1 MEKNINLIIEDIK
14 SQIINTINSSGLPIS
29 VIYYLMSDVYKKLD
43 VEYKSYIEQAKLE
56 EKRQALKE
64 SKEKETAVCN
74 GGLFLLRNR
83 DTKNRKHKIYGKRID
98 KTDISRYSDK
108 SWAKIA

>member
-29 VIYYLMSDVYKKLD
+29 VIYYLMSDVYKKLE
-43 VEYKSYIEQAKLE
+43 VEYKSYIEQARLE

-64 SKEKETAVCN
+64 SKEKETAVE
-74 GGLFLLRNR
+74 
-83 DTKNRKHKIYGKRID
+83 TQ
-98 KTDISRYSDK
+98 
-108 SWAKIA
+108 

>member
-14 SQIINTINSSGLPIS
+14 SQIINTINNSGLPIS
-29 VIYYLMSDVYKKLD
+29 IIYYLMSDIYKKLE

-64 SKEKETAVCN
+64 SEEKKTAVE
-74 GGLFLLRNR
+74 
-83 DTKNRKHKIYGKRID
+83 TQ
-98 KTDISRYSDK
+98 
-108 SWAKIA
+108 

>member
-14 SQIINTINSSGLPIS
+14 SQIIDIINSSGLPIS

-43 VEYKSYIEQAKLE
+43 IEYKSYIEQAKLE

-64 SKEKETAVCN
+64 SKEKETAVE
-74 GGLFLLRNR
+74 
-83 DTKNRKHKIYGKRID
+83 TQ
-98 KTDISRYSDK
+98 
-108 SWAKIA
+108 

>member
-29 VIYYLMSDVYKKLD
+29 VIYYLMSDIYKKLD
-43 VEYKSYIEQAKLE
+43 IEYKSYIEQAKLE

-64 SKEKETAVCN
+64 SKEKETAVE
-74 GGLFLLRNR
+74 
-83 DTKNRKHKIYGKRID
+83 TQ
-98 KTDISRYSDK
+98 
-108 SWAKIA
+108 

>member
-64 SKEKETAVCN
+64 SKEKETAVE
-74 GGLFLLRNR
+74 
-83 DTKNRKHKIYGKRID
+83 TQ
-98 KTDISRYSDK
+98 
-108 SWAKIA
+108 

>member
-43 VEYKSYIEQAKLE
+43 IEYKSYIEQAKLE

-64 SKEKETAVCN
+64 SKEKETAVE
-74 GGLFLLRNR
+74 
-83 DTKNRKHKIYGKRID
+83 TQ
-98 KTDISRYSDK
+98 
-108 SWAKIA
+108 

>member
-1 MEKNINLIIEDIK
+1 MEKNINLVIEDIK

-64 SKEKETAVCN
+64 SKEKETAVE
-74 GGLFLLRNR
+74 
-83 DTKNRKHKIYGKRID
+83 TQ
-98 KTDISRYSDK
+98 
-108 SWAKIA
+108 

>member
-29 VIYYLMSDVYKKLD
+29 VIYYLMSDIYKKLD

-64 SKEKETAVCN
+64 SKEKETAVE
-74 GGLFLLRNR
+74 
-83 DTKNRKHKIYGKRID
+83 TQ
-98 KTDISRYSDK
+98 
-108 SWAKIA
+108 

>member
-29 VIYYLMSDVYKKLD
+29 VIYYLMSDTYKKLD

-64 SKEKETAVCN
+64 SKEKETAVE
-74 GGLFLLRNR
+74 
-83 DTKNRKHKIYGKRID
+83 TQ
-98 KTDISRYSDK
+98 
-108 SWAKIA
+108 

>member
-29 VIYYLMSDVYKKLD
+29 VIYYLMSDIYKKLD

-64 SKEKETAVCN
+64 SKEKETTVE
-74 GGLFLLRNR
+74 
-83 DTKNRKHKIYGKRID
+83 TQ
-98 KTDISRYSDK
+98 
-108 SWAKIA
+108 

>member
-1 MEKNINLIIEDIK
+1 MEKNINLIIEDTK

-29 VIYYLMSDVYKKLD
+29 VIYYLMSDVYKRLD

-64 SKEKETAVCN
+64 SKEKETAVE
-74 GGLFLLRNR
+74 
-83 DTKNRKHKIYGKRID
+83 TQ
-98 KTDISRYSDK
+98 
-108 SWAKIA
+108 

>member
-29 VIYYLMSDVYKKLD
+29 IIYYLMSDIYKKLD
-43 VEYKSYIEQAKLE
+43 VEYKSYIEQARLE

-64 SKEKETAVCN
+64 SKEKETAVE
-74 GGLFLLRNR
+74 
-83 DTKNRKHKIYGKRID
+83 TQ
-98 KTDISRYSDK
+98 
-108 SWAKIA
+108 

>member
-29 VIYYLMSDVYKKLD
+29 VIYYLMSDVYKRLD

-64 SKEKETAVCN
+64 SKEKETTVE
-74 GGLFLLRNR
+74 
-83 DTKNRKHKIYGKRID
+83 TQ
-98 KTDISRYSDK
+98 
-108 SWAKIA
+108 

>member
-14 SQIINTINSSGLPIS
+14 SQIIDTINSSGLPIS
-29 VIYYLMSDVYKKLD
+29 VIYYLMSDVYKRLD

-64 SKEKETAVCN
+64 SKEKETAVE
-74 GGLFLLRNR
+74 
-83 DTKNRKHKIYGKRID
+83 TQ
-98 KTDISRYSDK
+98 
-108 SWAKIA
+108 

>member
-14 SQIINTINSSGLPIS
+14 FQIINTINSSGLPIS
-29 VIYYLMSDVYKKLD
+29 VIYYLMSDIYKKLD

-64 SKEKETAVCN
+64 SKEKETAVE
-74 GGLFLLRNR
+74 
-83 DTKNRKHKIYGKRID
+83 TQ
-98 KTDISRYSDK
+98 
-108 SWAKIA
+108 

>member
-29 VIYYLMSDVYKKLD
+29 VIYYLMSDIYKKLE

-64 SKEKETAVCN
+64 SKEKETAVE
-74 GGLFLLRNR
+74 
-83 DTKNRKHKIYGKRID
+83 TQ
-98 KTDISRYSDK
+98 
-108 SWAKIA
+108 

>member
-14 SQIINTINSSGLPIS
+14 SQIINTINNSGLPIS
-29 VIYYLMSDVYKKLD
+29 IIYYLMSDIYTKLD

-64 SKEKETAVCN
+64 SKEKKTAVE
-74 GGLFLLRNR
+74 
-83 DTKNRKHKIYGKRID
+83 TQ
-98 KTDISRYSDK
+98 
-108 SWAKIA
+108 

>member
-29 VIYYLMSDVYKKLD
+29 VIYYLMSDIYKKLD
-43 VEYKSYIEQAKLE
+43 VEYKSYIEQARLE

-64 SKEKETAVCN
+64 SKEKETAVE
-74 GGLFLLRNR
+74 
-83 DTKNRKHKIYGKRID
+83 TQ
-98 KTDISRYSDK
+98 
-108 SWAKIA
+108 

>member
-29 VIYYLMSDVYKKLD
+29 VIYYLMSDVYKRLD

-56 EKRQALKE
+56 EKRQALKQ
-64 SKEKETAVCN
+64 SKEKETAVE
-74 GGLFLLRNR
+74 
-83 DTKNRKHKIYGKRID
+83 TQ
-98 KTDISRYSDK
+98 
-108 SWAKIA
+108 

>member
-29 VIYYLMSDVYKKLD
+29 VIYYLMSDVYKRLD

-64 SKEKETAVCN
+64 SKEKETAVE
-74 GGLFLLRNR
+74 
-83 DTKNRKHKIYGKRID
+83 TQ
-98 KTDISRYSDK
+98 
-108 SWAKIA
+108 

>member
-14 SQIINTINSSGLPIS
+14 FQIINTINNSGLPIS
-29 VIYYLMSDVYKKLD
+29 IIYYLMSDIYKKLE

-64 SKEKETAVCN
+64 SEEKKTAVE
-74 GGLFLLRNR
+74 
-83 DTKNRKHKIYGKRID
+83 TQ
-98 KTDISRYSDK
+98 
-108 SWAKIA
+108 

>member
-14 SQIINTINSSGLPIS
+14 SQIINTINNSGLPIS
-29 VIYYLMSDVYKKLD
+29 IIYYLMSDVYKKLD

-64 SKEKETAVCN
+64 SKEKETAVE
-74 GGLFLLRNR
+74 
-83 DTKNRKHKIYGKRID
+83 TQ
-98 KTDISRYSDK
+98 
-108 SWAKIA
+108 

>member
-1 MEKNINLIIEDIK
+1 MEKNINLIIEDTK

-29 VIYYLMSDVYKKLD
+29 VIYYLMSDVYKRLD

-64 SKEKETAVCN
+64 SKEKETTVE
-74 GGLFLLRNR
+74 
-83 DTKNRKHKIYGKRID
+83 TQ
-98 KTDISRYSDK
+98 
-108 SWAKIA
+108 

>member
-14 SQIINTINSSGLPIS
+14 SQIINTINNSGLPIS
-29 VIYYLMSDVYKKLD
+29 IIYYLMSDVYRKLD

-64 SKEKETAVCN
+64 SKEKETAVE
-74 GGLFLLRNR
+74 
-83 DTKNRKHKIYGKRID
+83 TQ
-98 KTDISRYSDK
+98 
-108 SWAKIA
+108 

>member
-14 SQIINTINSSGLPIS
+14 FQIINTINSSGLPIS
-29 VIYYLMSDVYKKLD
+29 VIYYLMSDIYKKLD

-64 SKEKETAVCN
+64 SKEKETAVE
-74 GGLFLLRNR
+74 
-83 DTKNRKHKIYGKRID
+83 
-98 KTDISRYSDK
+98 
-108 SWAKIA
+108 AQ

>member
-29 VIYYLMSDVYKKLD
+29 VIYYLMSDVYKRLD
-43 VEYKSYIEQAKLE
+43 IEYKSYIEQAKLE

-64 SKEKETAVCN
+64 SKEKETAVE
-74 GGLFLLRNR
+74 
-83 DTKNRKHKIYGKRID
+83 TQ
-98 KTDISRYSDK
+98 
-108 SWAKIA
+108 

>member
-1 MEKNINLIIEDIK
+1 MEKNINLIIEDMK

-64 SKEKETAVCN
+64 SKEKETAVE
-74 GGLFLLRNR
+74 
-83 DTKNRKHKIYGKRID
+83 TQ
-98 KTDISRYSDK
+98 
-108 SWAKIA
+108 

>member
-29 VIYYLMSDVYKKLD
+29 VIYYLMSDIYKKLD
-43 VEYKSYIEQAKLE
+43 IEYKSYIEQAKLE

-64 SKEKETAVCN
+64 SKEKETTVE
-74 GGLFLLRNR
+74 
-83 DTKNRKHKIYGKRID
+83 TQ
-98 KTDISRYSDK
+98 
-108 SWAKIA
+108 